1 MNALRQHPDR
11 PLARRRA
18 LNMVEVAFATVIVS
32 VILLTAL
39 NMVGATG
46 AGLRSITDRA
56 TGNLLAQQLMAE
68 ILQQDYED
76 PDAAPGSFGTE
87 GIEAVTRDRSYF
99 DDVDDYDSWRSSPPK
114 SKDGSVISGYPGW
127 GRRVD
132 VAWVD
137 PIDTGQILLSDTG
150 VKRAVITVTRNAV
163 KVAELQAIRTQT
175 GYIE

>member
-1 MNALRQHPDR
+1 
-11 PLARRRA
+11 
-18 LNMVEVAFATVIVS
+18 MVEVAFATVIVS

-99 DDVDDYDSWRSSPPK
+99 DDVDDYDRWSSSPPK
-114 SKDGSVISGYPGW
+114 SKDGSVISGYLGW
-127 GRRVD
+127 QRRVD